1 MAITNITLSDPVST
15 LVTKTNQISQDLGDR
30 ATLTT
35 PVTSSL
41 VAAINNINGRVENLD
56 TAAEVATAVERYF
69 DSGNKFDIGGI
80 TFDSGRA
87 DKVLKFVDDARLVF
101 GTDSD
106 MHIYHNGG
114 GDTILHQIDASKYF
128 HVKSDKFKL
137 TDDNDIIAL
146 DVASSV
152 VTLRFAGVSK
162 LYTEPNGVTF
172 TQRARFSSGGTGGFS
187 IVGQAGDDNMIA
199 LKPLRI
205 KNSSGSVVF
214 AGYLVSGS
222 TDSATL

>member
-1 MAITNITLSDPVST
+1 MAITNINLSDPVST
-15 LVTKTNQISQDLGDR
+15 LVTKTNQISQDLGDK

-35 PVTSSL
+35 PVSTSL
-41 VAAINNINGRVENLD
+41 VAAINEINGRVTNFD
-56 TAAEVATAVERYF
+56 TAAEIAAAVETYF

-80 TFDSGRA
+80 TLDSGRV
-87 DKVLKFVDDARLVF
+87 DNVLKFVDDARLVF

-106 MHIYHNGG
+106 MHIYHNAG
-114 GDTILHQIDASKYF
+114 GDTVIRQLDDSKF
-128 HVKSDKFKL
+128 LNIRADKLKL
-137 TDDNDIIAL
+137 TGGTDVTSLDI
-146 DVASSV
+146 SSGS
-152 VTLRFAGVSK
+152 VTLRHFGTSK
-162 LYTEPNGVTF
+162 LFTETNGTTF
-172 TQRARFSSGGTGGFS
+172 TQRAKFASGGAGGFS
-187 IVGQAGDDNMIA
+187 ITGQAGDDNMIA